1 MPIDLGLQD
10 KVVLVTGSTRGIGWA
25 SARLLAEAG
34 AKVIVSGRD
43 ESIAQERASELRAG
57 GHSAHAIA
65 FDVADTAQVQKA
77 YQRIFRDHRRLNVLI
92 NNAGILQD
100 GLLGMIPDST
110 IRETFA
116 INVEGVISN
125 MQQAVRLMQRSG
137 SGSIVNLSSI
147 IGRFGNEGQVVY
159 GASKAAVIGATLSAA
174 KELAGSGIRVNAVAP
189 GFIDTDM
196 TRQLSSE
203 KYDQR
208 LRSIKMK
215 RPGTV
220 EDVARV
226 ILFLASELSSYVT
239 GQVIGVDGGMLI

>member
-1 MPIDLGLQD
+1 MPIDLGLKD
-10 KVVLVTGSTRGIGWA
+10 KIVLITGSTRGIGWA

-34 AKVIVSGRD
+34 AKVIISGRD
-43 ESIAQERASELRAG
+43 ESIAQDRMSELRALG
-57 GHSAHAIA
+57 FNAEAIA
-65 FDVADTAQVQKA
+65 FDVADTAQVQQV
-77 YQRIFRDHRRLNVLI
+77 YQKIFRDHRRLNVLV

-100 GLLGMIPDST
+100 GLLGMIPDSI
-110 IRETFA
+110 IRSTFA
-116 INVEGVISN
+116 INVEGMISN
-125 MQQAVRLMQRSG
+125 MQHAVRLMQRSG
-137 SGSIVNLSSI
+137 GGSIVNLSSI

-189 GFIDTDM
+189 GLIDTDM
-196 TRQLSSE
+196 TRQLSAE

-215 RPGTV
+215 RPGTA
-220 EDVARV
+220 EDVARAV
-226 ILFLASELSSYVT
+226 LFLASDLSGYVT